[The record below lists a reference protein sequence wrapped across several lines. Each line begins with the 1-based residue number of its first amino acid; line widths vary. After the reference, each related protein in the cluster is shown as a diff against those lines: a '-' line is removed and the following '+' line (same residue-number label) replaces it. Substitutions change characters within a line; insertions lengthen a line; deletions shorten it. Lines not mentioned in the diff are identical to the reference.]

1 MLYNVSQHTFE
12 SHKERNLYYKFF
24 AGYFL
29 NPLVDTDGDR
39 CKERLDALAKILQ
52 APVWHTGDVLVP
64 DTLSTANH
72 IHVSFDNH
80 ADQIKNLPVDK
91 GEFADILIQGVDSNG
106 RDIFIAI
113 EAKFLSRWKYEK
125 DVIKVNRRIAAIRK
139 ALPSARVFR
148 FLLLTEAKWNNVR
161 KKRNQTGSQ
170 LALLEEWEGDLS
182 VILWEQFT
190 SACKN
195 PRVNE
200 WLLSQLCLT
209 DNTAKYDVVDGRLFR
224 APCLTT
230 NPCHGGE
237 PT

>member
-1 MLYNVSQHTFE
+1 MLYNVSQNMFE
-12 SHKERNLYYKFF
+12 SHKERDLYNKFF

-29 NPLVDTDGDR
+29 NSLVDAEGDR
-39 CKERLDALAKILQ
+39 CKDRLNALVKILQ
-52 APVWHTGDVLVP
+52 APEWHTGDVLVP
-64 DTLSTANH
+64 DTLSTLNH

-80 ADQIKNLPVDK
+80 ANQIKNLPVDK

-113 EAKFLSRWKYEK
+113 EAKFLSDWKYKK
-125 DVIKVNRRIAAIRK
+125 DVIKVNRRVAAIRK

-170 LALLEEWEGDLS
+170 FALLEEWKGDLS
-182 VILWEQFT
+182 VILWEQFA

-195 PRVNE
+195 PQVKE
-200 WLLSQLCLT
+200 WLVSQLRLT
-209 DNTAKYDVVDGRLFR
+209 DDTAKYDVVDGRLFR
-224 APCLTT
+224 APCMAT
-230 NPCHGGE
+230 
-237 PT
+237 